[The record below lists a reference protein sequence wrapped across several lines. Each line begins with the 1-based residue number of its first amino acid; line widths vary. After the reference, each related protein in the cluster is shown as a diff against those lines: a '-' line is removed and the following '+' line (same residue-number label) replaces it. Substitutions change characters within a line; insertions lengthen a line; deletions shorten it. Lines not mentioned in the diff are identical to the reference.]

1 LAGAAAFPSAVAQQL
16 GLAQQAD
23 RSEGRCIDGMTAIRS
38 GCFRV
43 LLLAA
48 LMAMPAALHAERE
61 FRVYQSLEAQA
72 DVDLPPDYKVP
83 GEFVIGRLMYPT
95 SPNFRWFGFG
105 GDWHFGGTTWA
116 VDYPRADRH
125 FAKLL
130 RRLTRV
136 NVRSVEQPV
145 NLDDGDDVFD
155 WPFLMVGL
163 PGMWDLTEEQSRKL
177 REYLLRGGF
186 LFCDSFFGTQEWAG
200 FLEGMQRVF
209 PDRPIVDLP
218 DDHPIFH
225 TVYDLNGRQQ
235 VPNMNALLGGV
246 PYRADGVRPHYR
258 AIFDDNGR
266 VMVAIAFNNDVGDSW
281 QWADDPDYPQESA
294 ALGMR
299 MGVNFAVYAMTH

>member
-1 LAGAAAFPSAVAQQL
+1 MKRRHAIRALLGSLFGAAALSAVPRPL
-16 GLAQQAD
+16 
-23 RSEGRCIDGMTAIRS
+23 R
-38 GCFRV
+38 
-43 LLLAA
+43 
-48 LMAMPAALHAERE
+48 AERE

-72 DVDLPPDYKVP
+72 DVDLPPDYDVP
-83 GEFVIGRLMYPT
+83 GEFVVGRLMYPT

-105 GDWHFGGTTWA
+105 GDWHQGGTTWA

-125 FAKLL
+125 FARLL

-163 PGMWDLTEEQSRKL
+163 PGMWELTEDQARKL

-200 FLEGMQRVF
+200 FVSGMQRVF

-218 DDHPIFH
+218 DNHAIFH
-225 TVYDLNGRQQ
+225 TVYDLDAREQ

-246 PYRADGVRPHYR
+246 PYRADGVMPRWR
-258 AIFDDNGR
+258 AVLDDTGR

-281 QWADDPDYPQESA
+281 QWADDPDYPQEGAS
-294 ALGMR
+294 LGMR